1 MISIIAL
8 TQQFDAISLNEM
20 NEVALLNRFD
30 SKYQLSAGKLYE
42 VLEAIKDDYYILEI
56 DGKRKHSYQTLY
68 YDSSADNLYI
78 NHHNGKLNRMKIRKR
93 AYMDSGLV
101 FLEIKKKNNKGKT
114 RKLRMIA
121 ENKNASFSAKELH
134 FLSENTDFDFHL
146 SNFTLPVKN
155 TNSFERITLV
165 NKDFSE
171 RCTIDIHLVSYSSS
185 KKLELGDIVVVE
197 LKQGSINEKT
207 PLCLA
212 LNYFRIKPGGF
223 SKYCIGRAFLE
234 PGLKRNLFKERLIQ
248 LRKQFKN
255 EIALTALHKKST
267 LTFIE
272 NKNYGSDTGYDYQRA
287 AQVAG
292 H

>member
-1 MISIIAL
+1 MTSITAV

-30 SKYQLSAGKLYE
+30 SKYQLSVSKLYE
-42 VLEAIKDDYYILEI
+42 VLKAIKNKYYILEI
-56 DGKRKHSYQTLY
+56 NGKRIHSYQTMY
-68 YDSSADNLYI
+68 YDTGADTLYT

-101 FLEIKKKNNKGKT
+101 FLEIKKKNNKSKT
-114 RKLRMIA
+114 KKLRMIA
-121 ENKNASFSAKELH
+121 ENKTASFSAKELH

-155 TNSFERITLV
+155 FNSFERITLV

-171 RCTIDIHLVSYSSS
+171 RCTIDIHLVSYSKS
-185 KKLELGDIVVVE
+185 KKLELGNMVVVE
-197 LKQGSINEKT
+197 LKQGRVNEKT

-212 LNYFRIKPGGF
+212 LNNYRIKPCGF

-234 PGLKRNLFKERLIQ
+234 PNLKRNLFKERLIQ

-255 EIALTALHKKST
+255 EIELTPLHKKSA

-272 NKNYGSDTGYDYQRA
+272 NKNYGSDTGHNYQRT